1 MESQDK
7 KLQEYLTEFSSFEI
21 RMKNLLE
28 MRRNLLGLLQREID
42 NEKNILLQ
50 YTDWIN
56 SEVSKGTRFDPN
68 TLDQIRQHL
77 SEIMSQFEAV
87 SETENEEEK
96 EGA

>member
-7 KLQEYLTEFSSFEI
+7 KLQEYLTEFSSFKVK
-21 RMKNLLE
+21 MKNLLE
-28 MRRNLLGLLQREID
+28 MRRNLLDLLQREID
-42 NEKNILLQ
+42 NEKKILLQ

-56 SEVSKGTRFDPN
+56 SEVSKGTRFDPD

-77 SEIMSQFEAV
+77 SEIMSQFEAL
-87 SETENEEEK
+87 SETENEEE

>member
-28 MRRNLLGLLQREID
+28 MRRNLLDLLQKEID

-56 SEVSKGTRFDPN
+56 SEVSKGTRFDPD

-87 SETENEEEK
+87 SETENEEEE

>member
-28 MRRNLLGLLQREID
+28 MRRNLLDLLQKEID
-42 NEKNILLQ
+42 NEKKILLQ

-56 SEVSKGTRFDPN
+56 SEVSKGTRFDPD

-87 SETENEEEK
+87 SETENEEE

>member
-28 MRRNLLGLLQREID
+28 MRRNLLDLLQREID
-42 NEKNILLQ
+42 NEKKILLQ

-77 SEIMSQFEAV
+77 SGIMSQFEAV

-96 EGA
+96 GA

>member
-21 RMKNLLE
+21 RMKNLLG
-28 MRRNLLGLLQREID
+28 MRRNLLDLLQREID
-42 NEKNILLQ
+42 NEKKILLQ

-56 SEVSKGTRFDPN
+56 SEVSKGTRFDPD

-77 SEIMSQFEAV
+77 SEIMSQFKAV
-87 SETENEEEK
+87 SETENEEGG

>member
-28 MRRNLLGLLQREID
+28 MRRNLLDLLQKEID

-56 SEVSKGTRFDPN
+56 SEVGKGTRFDPD

>member
-28 MRRNLLGLLQREID
+28 MRRNLLDLLQREID

-56 SEVSKGTRFDPN
+56 SEVSKGTRFDPD

-96 EGA
+96 GA